1 MYHVFIPDADALRN
15 ILDRPRK
22 LLGQRYCGYLIYLA
36 RSVDGPAVHFLEKF
50 SAATDVETGEALA
63 FLVLLDAAVL
73 HGRNDRNGKLHERRR
88 EEWVPVQGRGWPTPQ
103 ALGECRIDPRLPMID
118 VAETTSGAWAV
129 GDAVAR
135 RFGSGSIPAEALY
148 RANPEWSLK
157 FAAHIGLDRTYLPCI
172 VAMDDPGASDD
183 DNCAVISLA
192 DADAAWTVLTQ
203 AISTYVA
210 QPDTQTFMLAAE
222 RVRSAERNVAICD
235 RALQKARIR
244 LSTLE
249 RLEHADDLSAAVRR
263 DVAGLGRAGQII
275 TRLPSAPHDVL
286 GWAAG
291 LTQPDRHTVA
301 AAALRARADHL
312 GAATLRTL
320 LDSPERASTAR
331 DIRRTLRRLRN
342 TWLIDPTPDNPHL
355 TKMIAAELTAALS
368 YLDRS
373 PDGLPGL
380 VGTAEAVD
388 RDAFLALVEA
398 RTTTTDAELA
408 DCWSHVDGFVR
419 PQIPGVVRDELIGV
433 QQATISVAE
442 RCVDEAVA
450 DRETAELA
458 LDATPMNPF
467 VPHLAHAM
475 DTMPGPRDTAK
486 RARPSR
492 TAIAVGGTAFVAD
505 LVQILQGLGILK

>member
-1 MYHVFIPDADALRN
+1 
-15 ILDRPRK
+15 
-22 LLGQRYCGYLIYLA
+22 
-36 RSVDGPAVHFLEKF
+36 
-50 SAATDVETGEALA
+50 
-63 FLVLLDAAVL
+63 
-73 HGRNDRNGKLHERRR
+73 
-88 EEWVPVQGRGWPTPQ
+88 
-103 ALGECRIDPRLPMID
+103 
-118 VAETTSGAWAV
+118 
-129 GDAVAR
+129 
-135 RFGSGSIPAEALY
+135 
-148 RANPEWSLK
+148 
-157 FAAHIGLDRTYLPCI
+157 
-172 VAMDDPGASDD
+172 
-183 DNCAVISLA
+183 
-192 DADAAWTVLTQ
+192 
-203 AISTYVA
+203 
-210 QPDTQTFMLAAE
+210 
-222 RVRSAERNVAICD
+222 
-235 RALQKARIR
+235 
-244 LSTLE
+244 
-249 RLEHADDLSAAVRR
+249 
-263 DVAGLGRAGQII
+263 
-275 TRLPSAPHDVL
+275 
-286 GWAAG
+286 
-291 LTQPDRHTVA
+291 
-301 AAALRARADHL
+301 
-312 GAATLRTL
+312 
-320 LDSPERASTAR
+320 
-331 DIRRTLRRLRN
+331 
-342 TWLIDPTPDNPHL
+342 
-355 TKMIAAELTAALS
+355 MIAAELTAALS